1 MITQIKGF
9 YISEKDV
16 KAIKFFLNEAIKM
29 LDVANKDDNESAIP
43 DTHTQAKY
51 NIENAK
57 ILLNEI

>member
-29 LDVANKDDNESAIP
+29 LDGAKVEDNESDSP
-43 DTHTQAKY
+43 DLQAQAKY

>member
-16 KAIKFFLNEAIKM
+16 KAIKM
-29 LDVANKDDNESAIP
+29 LDVANADDNESAIP